1 MKPIYIVGDVHG
13 KFDLLIH
20 YIKEYEIKDAIII
33 CVGDLGIG
41 FSNHNKNI
49 NQCEYL
55 DKFFRGKNINFYS
68 IRGNHDAPSY
78 FKGDKRI
85 VFDNFELV
93 QDYTVKEFNH
103 QKFLFVGGAISID
116 RRLRVPNMN
125 WWEDEEFNLIL
136 PAIKK
141 CDVLITHSAP
151 TWNGPCDK
159 EGITSWCAKD
169 STLWDECVKERKD
182 HDMLLKLCEA
192 KTHYAGHFH
201 EYYNVDFD
209 GCRSIILG
217 ELQIHEHR

>member
-20 YIKEYEIKDAIII
+20 YIKEYEIKDSIII

-55 DKFFRGKNINFYS
+55 DEFFRGKNINFYS

-78 FKGDKRI
+78 FKGDKR
-85 VFDNFELV
+85 VVLENFELV
-93 QDYTVKEFNH
+93 QDYTIKEFNH
-103 QKFLFVGGAISID
+103 QKFLFVGGATSID
-116 RRLRVPNMN
+116 RRLRMPNMN
-125 WWEDEEFNLIL
+125 WWEGEEFDLDM

-151 TWNGPCDK
+151 TWNGPSDK
-159 EGITSWCAKD
+159 EGIASWCAKD
-169 STLWDECVKERKD
+169 PTLWDECVKERKG